1 MAPLSAYP
9 IEDVDISTVEP
20 YDTPIWDELLAKM
33 VPEDQREEFPFDHST
48 DDDRVQWPFDHSDD
62 DDRVKGNTSDDDG
75 TDERD
80 DATDENSPPE
90 EG

>member
-1 MAPLSAYP
+1 MAPIKAYP
-9 IEDVDISTVEP
+9 IEDVDLSGVEP
-20 YDTPIWDELLAKM
+20 HDTPIWDELLAEM
-33 VPEDQREEFPFDHST
+33 VPEDQREMFPFDHE
-48 DDDRVQWPFDHSDD
+48 DD

-80 DATDENSPPE
+80 DATDEDSPAT